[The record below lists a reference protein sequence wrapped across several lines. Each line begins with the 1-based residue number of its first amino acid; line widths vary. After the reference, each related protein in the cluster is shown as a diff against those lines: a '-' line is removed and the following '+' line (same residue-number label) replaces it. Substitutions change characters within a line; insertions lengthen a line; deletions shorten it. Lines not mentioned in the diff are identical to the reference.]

1 MPSTMSLNLPPPT
14 PNLQYLPAELVD
26 EIAQYMSPLSKLS
39 LRYTCHRF
47 RHYFP
52 ITIQSMQKQVPTKS
66 NSYSEERNQWY
77 NFLCM
82 LERDKRISQLV
93 CSACCQTHHIS
104 LFSEFSKGF
113 SQRTG
118 LRSCLASRGQPWICP
133 HSSYTRAELRILR
146 LYAQSHTRWRPF
158 LVDIAGGVKDY
169 YIWRASDHKDKSL
182 FPSQY
187 DCSCRRIKR
196 SQHMLFL
203 HIEASKFRSLQ
214 ARLEKALG
222 MSAVVKCSHVR
233 NPTGKNIR
241 CIEHEDC
248 SEFHGGDPSLRCR
261 LCIENRA

>member
-1 MPSTMSLNLPPPT
+1 MSLNLPPPT

-26 EIAQYMSPLSKLS
+26 EIAQYMSPISKLS

-52 ITIQSMQKQVPTKS
+52 ITIQLMQKQVANKSKS
-66 NSYSEERNQWY
+66 NTGERSQWY
-77 NFLCM
+77 NFLRM

-104 LFSEFSKGF
+104 LFSKKA
-113 SQRTG
+113 QRESP
-118 LRSCLASRGQPWICP
+118 RKCLASMGEPWICP
-133 HSSYTRAELRILR
+133 HSSFTRSELRILR
-146 LYAQSHTRWRPF
+146 LSAQSHTRWQPF
-158 LVDIAGGVKDY
+158 LADVAGCVKDY
-169 YIWRASDHKDKSL
+169 YIWRASDQKGKSL

-187 DCSCRRIKR
+187 NCACRKIKS

-203 HIEASKFRSLQ
+203 HLEASRYRLMQ

-222 MSAVVKCSHVR
+222 MSAAVQCSHVR
-233 NPTGKNIR
+233 NPTRKHVG
-241 CIEHEDC
+241 CTEHKDC
-248 SEFHGGDPSLRCR
+248 SGFHGGDPSFKCR

>member
-1 MPSTMSLNLPPPT
+1 MPFTMSLNLPPPT
-14 PNLQYLPAELVD
+14 PNLQYLPAEVVD
-26 EIAQYMSPLSKLS
+26 EIAKYMSPLSKLS

-47 RHYFP
+47 RRYFP
-52 ITIQSMQKQVPTKS
+52 ITIQSMQKQVVSTKR
-66 NSYSEERNQWY
+66 NSYNEKRNQWY
-77 NFLCM
+77 NFLRM

-93 CSACCQTHHIS
+93 CSACYQTHHIS
-104 LFSEFSKGF
+104 LFSEFSQQTSPRF
-113 SQRTG
+113 
-118 LRSCLASRGQPWICP
+118 CLASMDQPWICP

-146 LYAQSHTRWRPF
+146 LYTQSHTRWRPF

-169 YIWRASDHKDKSL
+169 YIWRASDHKGKSL

-187 DCSCRRIKR
+187 DCSCRNIKK

-203 HIEASKFRSLQ
+203 HIEASKFRSMQ

-233 NPTGKNIR
+233 NPTDKHVS
-241 CIEHEDC
+241 CIEHEEC
-248 SEFHGGDPSLRCR
+248 SKLHAGDPSLKCR

>member
-1 MPSTMSLNLPPPT
+1 MPSTMSLSLPQPT

-47 RHYFP
+47 RHDFS
-52 ITIQSMQKQVPTKS
+52 ITIQSLQTQVSTKS
-66 NSYSEERNQWY
+66 SSNTGERNQWY
-77 NFLCM
+77 QFLRM

-93 CSACCQTHHIS
+93 CSACFQTHHIS
-104 LFSEFSKGF
+104 LFSESA
-113 SQRTG
+113 QRKSP
-118 LRSCLASRGQPWICP
+118 RKCLASMGEPWICP
-133 HSSYTRAELRILR
+133 HSSFTRAELRILR

-158 LVDIAGGVKDY
+158 LADIAGCVKDY
-169 YIWRASDHKDKSL
+169 YIWRASDQKGKSL

-187 DCSCRRIKR
+187 DCFCRRIKR

-203 HIEASKFRSLQ
+203 HIEASKYRLLQ

-222 MSAVVKCSHVR
+222 MSAVLECSHVR
-233 NPTGKNIR
+233 NPTRKHVK

-248 SEFHGGDPSLRCR
+248 SEFHGGDLSFKCR

>member
-1 MPSTMSLNLPPPT
+1 MLSTMSLYLPPPI
-14 PNLQYLPAELVD
+14 PNLQYLPAEVVD
-26 EIAQYMSPLSKLS
+26 EIAKYMSPLSKLS

-47 RHYFP
+47 RHYFS
-52 ITIQSMQKQVPTKS
+52 ITIQSMQKRISPKS
-66 NSYSEERNQWY
+66 NSNTRERNQWY
-77 NFLCM
+77 DFLCM
-82 LERDKRISQLV
+82 LERDQCISQLV
-93 CSACCQTHHIS
+93 CSVCCQTHHTS
-104 LFSEFSKGF
+104 LFSKIAQLESPRK
-113 SQRTG
+113 
-118 LRSCLASRGQPWICP
+118 CLASMGEPWICP
-133 HSSYTRAELRILR
+133 HSSYTRAELRMLR

-203 HIEASKFRSLQ
+203 HIEASKYRLLQ

-222 MSAVVKCSHVR
+222 MSAALKCSHVR
-233 NPTGKNIR
+233 NPTRKHMK
-241 CIEHEDC
+241 CTEHEDC
-248 SEFHGGDPSLRCR
+248 SEFHSGDPLIKCR